1 MIYASHFRQPL
12 PRWADEGGATSV
24 EHISERDKHRV
35 MLNQF
40 LRTGRGIAF
49 RQMFAMTDYP
59 ADIMP
64 LYAQG
69 YSLAEFLIESGGR
82 RRYVEFLGAGLQSDN
97 WSAAVQRYYGIQD
110 LGVLQNTWLAW
121 VQQGMPTL
129 RPRQEQPR
137 PAGQMLAANERRPR
151 PAPNLIYR
159 IRDKQ
164 SPATSLADLVPV
176 RIPSSSAN
184 ITPARATVSS
194 LQWTNPLRAS
204 ASSTP
209 AGVPIVTADS
219 RAKPMASPTSGWH
232 TPGGTTDPTPVQVT
246 HPQAIEQA
254 RQTVLQ

>member
-1 MIYASHFRQPL
+1 
-12 PRWADEGGATSV
+12 
-24 EHISERDKHRV
+24 

-49 RQMFAMTDYP
+49 SQMFAMTDYP

-129 RPRQEQPR
+129 RPRRSSRDR
-137 PAGQMLAANERRPR
+137 PAKCWRPTNAG
-151 PAPNLIYR
+151 PG
-159 IRDKQ
+159 
-164 SPATSLADLVPV
+164 
-176 RIPSSSAN
+176 
-184 ITPARATVSS
+184 RA
-194 LQWTNPLRAS
+194 
-204 ASSTP
+204 
-209 AGVPIVTADS
+209 G
-219 RAKPMASPTSGWH
+219 PT
-232 TPGGTTDPTPVQVT
+232 
-246 HPQAIEQA
+246 
-254 RQTVLQ
+254 